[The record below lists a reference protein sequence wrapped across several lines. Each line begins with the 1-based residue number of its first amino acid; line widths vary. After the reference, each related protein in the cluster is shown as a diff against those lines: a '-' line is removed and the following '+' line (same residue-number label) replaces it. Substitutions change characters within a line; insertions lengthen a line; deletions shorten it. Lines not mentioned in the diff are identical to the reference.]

1 MIKDNQ
7 KYFNRAHLIVD
18 AIVVAI
24 SYMLAWYL
32 KFESIFAV
40 SDPNVNA
47 LPMETY
53 FYALYFIVP
62 GYVILY
68 YMQNLYT
75 PKRAT
80 MRRYEIFNIAKANTI
95 GLIAFVVA
103 LYTIKQVHFSRSMI
117 LMFYFINIIL
127 TTVSRGLIRRI
138 LNFFRRKGYN
148 LKYILLVGYSRAA
161 EEYIDRITANPQW
174 GYVVRGI
181 LDNKVPRGTL
191 YKGVKVVGS
200 IENLEYILPE
210 NKLDEIAI
218 SLALS
223 DYDYLEDIVALC
235 EKSGV
240 HTKFIPDYTSLFP
253 SNPYTEDLL
262 GLSVVYIRYVPLSNT
277 INWLEK
283 RLFDII
289 VSLIAIVIT
298 SPIMLIAAICVKCS
312 SEGPVIFKQERIGL
326 HNKPFKMYKFRTMV
340 VQKEKA

>member
-95 GLIAFVVA
+95 GLIAFVVV

-127 TTVSRGLIRRI
+127 TTISRGLIRRI

-174 GYVVRGI
+174 GYVVCGI

-223 DYDYLEDIVALC
+223 D
-235 EKSGV
+235 
-240 HTKFIPDYTSLFP
+240 
-253 SNPYTEDLL
+253 
-262 GLSVVYIRYVPLSNT
+262 
-277 INWLEK
+277 
-283 RLFDII
+283 
-289 VSLIAIVIT
+289 
-298 SPIMLIAAICVKCS
+298 
-312 SEGPVIFKQERIGL
+312 
-326 HNKPFKMYKFRTMV
+326 
-340 VQKEKA
+340 

>member
-161 EEYIDRITANPQW
+161 EAWQGSPLCV
-174 GYVVRGI
+174 G
-181 LDNKVPRGTL
+181 
-191 YKGVKVVGS
+191 KG
-200 IENLEYILPE
+200 
-210 NKLDEIAI
+210 
-218 SLALS
+218 
-223 DYDYLEDIVALC
+223 
-235 EKSGV
+235 
-240 HTKFIPDYTSLFP
+240 
-253 SNPYTEDLL
+253 
-262 GLSVVYIRYVPLSNT
+262 
-277 INWLEK
+277 
-283 RLFDII
+283 
-289 VSLIAIVIT
+289 
-298 SPIMLIAAICVKCS
+298 
-312 SEGPVIFKQERIGL
+312 
-326 HNKPFKMYKFRTMV
+326 
-340 VQKEKA
+340 